1 MTWQL
6 PTDPLEALQKGD
18 PEPFEAFVPDGLR
31 VLKGFFQRRGAGA
44 DQAEDLAQD
53 VLMKLVEHLD
63 RYTPEGRF
71 TAYVFQVGR
80 NAWIDAQR
88 KRAVR
93 PVSVSMVVPGT
104 GGASG
109 AEGDT
114 LRIEPADDARSPL
127 EQLATADEAE
137 RILAAVQGLSPGH
150 RDVFELGV
158 VQELGYGEIGRLLD
172 IPVGTV
178 KSRMFHAL
186 RSLRG
191 ALGASPSD
199 LPS

>member
-6 PTDPLEALQKGD
+6 PNDPLEALQKGD
-18 PEPFEAFVPDGLR
+18 PEPFEAFVPDGLK

-44 DQAEDLAQD
+44 DQAEDLAQE

-93 PVSVSMVVPGT
+93 PTAVSMVAPGP
-104 GGASG
+104 
-109 AEGDT
+109 EGDE
-114 LRIEPADDARSPL
+114 LLVEPADDARSPL
-127 EQLATADEAE
+127 DRLATADEAE
-137 RILAAVQGLSPGH
+137 RVRLAVQSLSPGH